1 MSRHWP
7 TWVEINLSNVR
18 HNVGVVKQRIGSDVC
33 LMAIVKAEANGHGGY
48 EIAKAALES
57 GAEKLGV
64 ASVDEGI
71 ALREKGII
79 APVLILG
86 LSFCEAAKDIVG
98 YDLMQTVC
106 DENLA
111 FAISREAVRQNKTA
125 FVNVKVNTG
134 MNRIGIEPEKAVDLI
149 KKIREYPNVYI
160 EGIFTHLA
168 TSYAEREYTGTQFG
182 KFKLVLD
189 SLEAEGIHIPFKHCC
204 NTGGVMNFPEMYLNQ
219 VRVGAML
226 TTPFKSLD
234 SDMDM
239 DIRECMEFKSRVIF
253 VRDLE
258 PGMSVG
264 YNRMYIADKKCRIA
278 VVSAGWGDGVPR
290 ELTNKGHVLIG
301 GVSCPLRGRVCSD
314 QIFAD
319 VTGVDGV
326 CPGDEAVIIGR
337 QGNECISAWEWGD
350 ALGGVSSPVT
360 LRTFITQRVERKYI
374 DQ

>member
-18 HNVGVVKQRIGSDVC
+18 HNVEVVKRRIGRDVC

-48 EIAKAALES
+48 EIAEAALES
-57 GAEKLGV
+57 GADKLGV
-64 ASVDEGI
+64 ASADEGI
-71 ALREKGII
+71 ALRERGIT
-79 APVLILG
+79 APILILG
-86 LSFCEAAKDIVG
+86 LSFCEAAADIVS

-106 DENLA
+106 DESLA
-111 FAISREAVRQNKTA
+111 FAISREAVRQNRTA

-134 MNRIGIEPEKAVDLI
+134 MNRIGVEPENAVRLI
-149 KKIREYPNVYI
+149 KNIREYPNIYI

-168 TSYAEREYTGTQFG
+168 TSYAEREYTGMQFG
-182 KFKLVLD
+182 KFMQVLN

-239 DIRECMEFKSRVIF
+239 DIRECMEFKSKVIF
-253 VRDLE
+253 VRELE

-301 GVSCPLRGRVCSD
+301 QKRCPLRGRVCSD

-319 VTGVDGV
+319 VTDVDGV
-326 CPGDEAVIIGR
+326 RPGDEAVIIGR
-337 QGNECISAWEWGD
+337 QGDECISAWEWGE

-360 LRTFITQRVERKYI
+360 LRSFITQRVERKYI